1 MQIGKRVTL
10 HRQGPVVN
18 STSDNWQTAGGRTF
32 GVVKPRKQDTVQ
44 CKIHLNIFIIVML
57 KIYIYI
63 YIYIY
68 MAFVYKHIFATHK
81 TYYNIFVLVRCTCQS

>member
-63 YIYIY
+63 YIYIWLLY
-68 MAFVYKHIFATHK
+68 TNTFLPHTKLITTFL
-81 TYYNIFVLVRCTCQS
+81 F